1 MFAFDRSAFAV
12 VIPLA
17 LLVAVVLWSS
27 RGQPDAAR
35 RGDQAVAANLPSK

>member
-27 RGQPDAAR
+27 RSQPSATSKDA
-35 RGDQAVAANLPSK
+35 QAVAANLPSK

>member
-27 RGQPDAAR
+27 RGQPHSAR
-35 RGDQAVAANLPSK
+35 QGGQAVAANLPSK